1 MNRQHLTDIFNAALE
16 AVDARQAVL
25 RAIVRAGTTLS
36 LGTRRYDLAAYD
48 RILVVG
54 AGKATAR
61 MAQAA
66 EEVLGDALAGGIIIV
81 KQGHTGPLTRVRQ
94 VEASHPIPDDA
105 GEGGTKAIME
115 LLQDA
120 DDRTLVLCLL
130 SGGGSALLVAP
141 AQGVTLADK
150 QTVTDLLLRAGAD
163 IGELNAVRKHLSAV
177 KGGRLARIAHP
188 ATVITLMLS
197 DVIGDRLD
205 VIASGPTVPDPTTFG
220 DALSV
225 LEKYGLR
232 DKVPRG
238 VVGLFDEGLAG
249 RLPETP
255 KEGDPCFQS
264 GHTVIVGSLLRALV
278 AGRERAERL
287 GYGTEII
294 TAELRGEARD
304 AARFLAEKAMR
315 VRDGLKPSERR
326 CLLSGGETTVRVI
339 GGGRGGRNQ
348 ELSLAFALAI
358 EGTPDILLLSAGTD
372 GTDGPTDAAGAVVD
386 GGTARAARK
395 AGIDPVRHLAY
406 NDSYT
411 LFARLDAAT
420 GEHSQ
425 VTTGPTGTNVMD
437 MQIMLIGQGSAGG

>member
-1 MNRQHLTDIFNAALE
+1 MNRQHLTDIFTAVLAA
-16 AVDARQAVL
+16 ADPRQAVL
-25 RAIVRAGTTLS
+25 RTIVRAGTTLS
-36 LGTRRYDLAAYD
+36 LGTRHYDLDAYD

-61 MAQAA
+61 MALAA
-66 EEVLGDALAGGIIIV
+66 EEVLGGALAGGIIVV
-81 KQGHTGPLTRVRQ
+81 KEGHTVPLARIRQ
-94 VEASHPIPDDA
+94 IEASHPIPDKA

-150 QTVTDLLLRAGAD
+150 QTVTDLLLRSGAD
-163 IGELNAVRKHLSAV
+163 ISELNAVRKHLSAI

-232 DKVPRG
+232 DKVPRA
-238 VVGLFDEGLAG
+238 VASLFEEGLAG

-264 GHTVIVGSLLRALV
+264 GHTVIVGSLVRALV
-278 AGRERAERL
+278 AGRDRAERL

-315 VRDGLKPSERR
+315 VQDGLKPSERR
-326 CLLSGGETTVRVI
+326 CLLSGGETTVRVT

-348 ELSLAFALAI
+348 ELALAFALAI
-358 EGTPDILLLSAGTD
+358 EGTRDIFLLSAGTD

-386 GGTARAARK
+386 GETARDARA
-395 AGIDPVRHLAY
+395 AGIDPVRYLAY

-420 GEHSQ
+420 GERSQ

-437 MQIMLIGQGSAGG
+437 VQIMLIGQGSVNA